1 MRADAHHH
9 PRNPPPGTEPSEGSH
24 DGRAQVRDEDRPMT
38 ARGLGR
44 TKVRI
49 SPLGF
54 GAAPIGNL
62 YTPLD
67 DDQALATLEAAWDAG
82 VRYYDTAPHYGLGLS
97 EQRLGAALAHRPRA
111 EFTVSTKVGRL
122 LEPHPAPTGSDLV
135 AGGFAVP
142 DTLIRRPD
150 YSRDGV
156 LRSLEGSLTRLG
168 LDRVDI
174 VYVHDPDDHLDVAL
188 DQALPALASLRD
200 QGVIGAIGVGMNAV
214 APLLRIVAAADVD
227 ALMVAGRW
235 TLIDRTAGPLL
246 QVCAERGVSVVAAA
260 PFNSGLLS
268 RPEPPDGAFY
278 DYGRAPE
285 SVLRRARSL
294 AEVCARHGTVLP
306 HAAVR
311 FPLRHPVVAG
321 VVAGF
326 RSPAEVSSAAH
337 WIAED
342 LTDAVWS
349 DLDAGDP
356 DSGE

>member
-1 MRADAHHH
+1 
-9 PRNPPPGTEPSEGSH
+9 
-24 DGRAQVRDEDRPMT
+24 MT

-44 TKVRI
+44 TRVRV

-67 DDQALATLEAAWDAG
+67 ENQALAAVDAAWDAG

-97 EQRLGAALAHRPRA
+97 ERRLGAALAHRPRA

-122 LEPHPAPTGSDLV
+122 LEPHPAPTGSDLA

-156 LRSLEGSLTRLG
+156 LRSLEGSLIRLG

-174 VYVHDPDDHLDVAL
+174 VYVHDPDDHVDAAL
-188 DQALPALASLRD
+188 DQALPALAALRD
-200 QGVIGAIGVGMNAV
+200 QGVIGAVGVGMNAV
-214 APLLRIVAAADVD
+214 APLLRVVAEADVD
-227 ALMVAGRW
+227 AVMVAGRW
-235 TLIDRTAGPLL
+235 TLLDRTARPLL
-246 QVCAERGVSVVAAA
+246 DACAERGVSVVAAA

-268 RPEPPDGAFY
+268 RPHPPDDAFF
-278 DYGRAPE
+278 DYGPAPE
-285 SVLRRARSL
+285 AVLRRARRL

-311 FPLRHPVVAG
+311 FPLRDPVVAG

-326 RSPAEVSSAAH
+326 RSSAEVTSAAL
-337 WIAED
+337 WIADD
-342 LTDAVWS
+342 LTDDAWS
-349 DLDAGDP
+349 DLDAAAD
-356 DSGE
+356 

>member
-1 MRADAHHH
+1 M
-9 PRNPPPGTEPSEGSH
+9 T
-24 DGRAQVRDEDRPMT
+24 DR
-38 ARGLGR
+38 RLGR
-44 TKVRI
+44 TKVRV

-67 DDQALATLEAAWDAG
+67 ENQALATVAAAWDAG

-97 EQRLGAALAHRPRA
+97 ERRLGAALAHRPRA

-122 LEPHPAPTGSDLV
+122 LEPHPAPTGSDLA

-142 DTLIRRPD
+142 DTLVRRPD

-174 VYVHDPDDHLDVAL
+174 VYVHDPDAHLDATVTE
-188 DQALPALASLRD
+188 ALPALAALRD

-214 APLLRIVAAADVD
+214 APLLRVVAEADVD
-227 ALMVAGRW
+227 AVMVAGRW
-235 TLIDRTAGPLL
+235 TLADRTARPLL
-246 QVCAERGVSVVAAA
+246 DACAERGVSVVAAA

-268 RPEPPDGAFY
+268 RPRPPDDAFF
-278 DYGRAPE
+278 DYGPAPE
-285 SVLRRARSL
+285 AILLRARHL

-311 FPLRHPVVAG
+311 FPLRDPVVAA

-326 RSPAEVSSAAH
+326 RSPAEVTSAAH
-337 WIAED
+337 W
-342 LTDAVWS
+342 V
-349 DLDAGDP
+349 AGDLP
-356 DSGE
+356 ETAWQDLAAVTG

>member
-1 MRADAHHH
+1 
-9 PRNPPPGTEPSEGSH
+9 
-24 DGRAQVRDEDRPMT
+24 MT
-38 ARGLGR
+38 AAGRLGR
-44 TKVRI
+44 RSVRI

-67 DDQALATLEAAWDAG
+67 ENQALAAVDAAWDAG

-97 EQRLGAALAHRPRA
+97 ERRLGAALAHRPRT

-122 LEPHPAPTGSDLV
+122 LEPHPAPTGSDLT

-156 LRSLEGSLTRLG
+156 LRSLEGSLSRLG

-174 VYVHDPDDHLDVAL
+174 VYVHDPDDHLDAAL
-188 DQALPALASLRD
+188 GQALPALSALRD
-200 QGVIGAIGVGMNAV
+200 QGVIGAVGVGMNAV
-214 APLLRIVAAADVD
+214 APLLRVVAEADVD
-227 ALMVAGRW
+227 AVMVAGRW
-235 TLIDRTAGPLL
+235 TLVDRTARPLL
-246 QVCAERGVSVVAAA
+246 DACAERGVSVVAAA

-268 RPEPPDGAFY
+268 RPSPPDDAFF
-278 DYGRAPE
+278 DYGPAPE
-285 SVLRRARSL
+285 AILRRARRL
-294 AEVCARHGTVLP
+294 AQVCARHDTVLP

-311 FPLRHPVVAG
+311 FPLRDPVVAG

-326 RSPAEVSSAAH
+326 RSAAEVVSAAR
-337 WIAED
+337 WAGDD
-342 LTDAVWS
+342 LTAAAWSELDAVAEEE
-349 DLDAGDP
+349 LFPA
-356 DSGE
+356 